1 MTETGA
7 FAGRVAL
14 VTGAGGGIGSALVTA
29 LLDAGATVVA
39 TARTPSPARLA
50 AVPEELRRRLDVRV
64 ADMRDL
70 PSLPALVAAVE
81 ADHGSVD
88 VLVPAAGV
96 GRVEGLDQPLEVWQE
111 ALTVNL
117 TAPWVLAQAALPGMT
132 TRGFGRI
139 LFLSSIAAYTG
150 GKIGPHYSASKA
162 GLHGLTHSL
171 ASRTVAAGVTVNA
184 IAPALIEG
192 TDMVAG
198 IPGVTL
204 PPVGRMGRPDEVAS
218 LALAMLT
225 NAYLTGQVVLLDG
238 GIRPEGLSI

>member
-1 MTETGA
+1 MTGTGT
-7 FAGRVAL
+7 FTDRVAL
-14 VTGAGGGIGSALVTA
+14 VTGAGGGIGAALVTA

-39 TARTPSPARLA
+39 TARASAPARLA
-50 AVPEELRRRLDVRV
+50 GLPDEQRGRLDLRL

-81 ADHGSVD
+81 HDHGSVD

-96 GRVEGLDQPLEVWQE
+96 GQVAGLDQPLEVWQE

-132 TRGFGRI
+132 ARGFGRI
-139 LFLSSIAAYTG
+139 LFVSSIAAYTG

-162 GLHGLTHSL
+162 ALHGLTHSI
-171 ASRTVAAGVTVNA
+171 ASRTVAQGVTANA

-204 PPVGRMGRPDEVAS
+204 PPVGRMGRPDEVAA
-218 LALAMLT
+218 LALAMLA

-238 GIRPEGLSI
+238 GIRPD

>member
-1 MTETGA
+1 MTGA
-7 FAGRVAL
+7 FVGRTAL
-14 VTGAGGGIGSALVTA
+14 VTGAGGGIGSALVVA
-29 LLDAGATVVA
+29 LLEAGATVVA
-39 TARTPSPARLA
+39 TARTASPARLA
-50 AVPEELRRRLDVRV
+50 AVPDELRGRLDVRV

-70 PSLPALVAAVE
+70 PALPALVAAVE
-81 ADHGSVD
+81 HDHGSVD
-88 VLVPAAGV
+88 VLVPAAGIGTV
-96 GRVEGLDQPLEVWQE
+96 HGLDQPLDVWQD
-111 ALTVNL
+111 ALTINL

-132 TRGFGRI
+132 ARGFGRI
-139 LFLSSIAAYTG
+139 LFVSSIAAYTG

-162 GLHGLTHSL
+162 GLHGLTHSI
-171 ASRTVAAGVTVNA
+171 ASRTVAQGVTANA

-218 LALAMLT
+218 LALAMLS

-238 GIRPEGLSI
+238 GIRPD